1 MQHLNVISRARL
13 CEQLGVS
20 RSTIKRWI
28 ETRNFP
34 RPLKGSGRNPIFN
47 SNQVARWFLEMEV
60 TND

>member
-1 MQHLNVISRARL
+1 MQHLNVIPRARL

-20 RSTIKRWI
+20 RSTINRWI

-47 SNQVARWFLEMEV
+47 PNQVARWFLEMEV